1 MQKHLFTI
9 IFGIS
14 LLLIL
19 TVPNTS
25 KAAKLVEI
33 LPVDNQCL
41 VLHFQD
47 GAVEYNWDDTISGSC
62 NGWDYFHT
70 EKWSLCPDKDQY
82 IAFGDPLNVE
92 LAKLAGE
99 F

>member
-1 MQKHLFTI
+1 MNLTAIILVLFVFFAPVNLFAT
-9 IFGIS
+9 
-14 LLLIL
+14 
-19 TVPNTS
+19 
-25 KAAKLVEI
+25 KLVDV

-62 NGWDYFHT
+62 NGWDYYHT

-82 IAFGDPLNVE
+82 IPFGNALNTDQ
-92 LAKLAGE
+92 
-99 F
+99 